1 MCGVGLHDD
10 EEPGRGRI
18 VEGDGHLA
26 VLGLLV
32 PHGVGARRVG
42 DDESVVRCLEQCR
55 LLAGEALGGVG
66 ASVSDTAEF
75 LHNSGLPSADISD
88 EDNIM
93 RLRHEV
99 ETQKIEWNENYNIC
113 SNLIEVICRTEIES

>member
-1 MCGVGLHDD
+1 MAWVPGVSVMTSLVSGVRNSDD
-10 EEPGRGRI
+10 SLI
-18 VEGDGHLA
+18 
-26 VLGLLV
+26 
-32 PHGVGARRVG
+32 
-42 DDESVVRCLEQCR
+42 
-55 LLAGEALGGVG
+55 GEALGGAG

-75 LHNSGLPSADISD
+75 LHNSGLPCADIPD

>member
-10 EEPGRGRI
+10 EEPGHGCI

-26 VLGLLV
+26 VLGQLV
-32 PHGVGARRVG
+32 PHGVSARRVG
-42 DDESVVRCLEQCR
+42 NDESVVRGSEQCR
-55 LLAGEALGGVG
+55 LLGEALGGAG

-75 LHNSGLPSADISD
+75 LHNSGLSRADISD

-99 ETQKIEWNENYNIC
+99 ETQKVEWNDENYNIFA
-113 SNLIEVICRTEIES
+113 NY